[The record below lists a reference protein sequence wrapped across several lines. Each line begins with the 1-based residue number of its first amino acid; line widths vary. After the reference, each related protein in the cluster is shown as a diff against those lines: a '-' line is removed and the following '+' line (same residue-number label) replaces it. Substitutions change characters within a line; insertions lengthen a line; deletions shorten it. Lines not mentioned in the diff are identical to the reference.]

1 MNTDYHTAIVTEP
14 GIIEFQERALPELGT
29 KDVLIKVKA
38 ASICGSDLHV
48 YKGKHPSAPL
58 PVAVGHEVSGEV
70 VRIGGNVS
78 GVALSD
84 RVAVEPVIAC
94 GKCHFCLR
102 GKYHLCTKISFQYR
116 QGQGGF
122 APYFVVNERWLHKLP
137 EDISY
142 EEGALIEPLAV
153 AIHAVTKGCISI
165 GQTGAIFGAGAIG
178 LLILMVM
185 KHAGV
190 GDIFVVDI
198 QDHRL
203 EKAIAL
209 GASSVLNN
217 LNTDVVEQIFRMTNR
232 LGVDKAFEA
241 VGIEATLVQSLNV
254 LKKGGTAVLAGIFE
268 RPEGYIPANV
278 FVQKEITLTGSQG
291 YCWDFQEAVK
301 FVEHNDVQLSQLI
314 THVLPLGELHDGFE
328 LLMDPK
334 NNAIKV
340 VIKVD
345 H

>member
-165 GQTGAIFGAGAIG
+165 GQTGGSGGGTTHGADGPVASNQASFGGWTSKGYAGGNGNASDDESAGGGGGAGA
-178 LLILMVM
+178 
-185 KHAGV
+185 AGAR
-190 GDIFVVDI
+190 
-198 QDHRL
+198 QR
-203 EKAIAL
+203 
-209 GASSVLNN
+209 
-217 LNTDVVEQIFRMTNR
+217 
-232 LGVDKAFEA
+232 
-241 VGIEATLVQSLNV
+241 
-254 LKKGGTAVLAGIFE
+254 
-268 RPEGYIPANV
+268 
-278 FVQKEITLTGSQG
+278 
-291 YCWDFQEAVK
+291 
-301 FVEHNDVQLSQLI
+301 
-314 THVLPLGELHDGFE
+314 HDDDE
-328 LLMDPK
+328 LLRQPQ
-334 NNAIKV
+334 
-340 VIKVD
+340 
-345 H
+345 